1 MDFINWLLVA
11 IHTSAGFATAG
22 HALLYKSNP
31 RSALGWIA
39 VCLTFPFAGAIFY
52 CLFGINRVQTRA
64 KVLDQRSDFHLHVAY
79 ERSEDVHVVPPT
91 TLPVPSHLREL
102 TRMSDAVTGRPLTSG
117 NRIEPLYNGEQAYP
131 AMLEAIANARH
142 RLYLTTYLFTS
153 DKVGKRFVD
162 ALAEAAQ
169 RGVDV
174 KVMIDGVGEWY
185 GLPRIGAL
193 LKQHGLPMARFLPPT
208 LLPPSVHINLRNHRK
223 ILVADS
229 QVGFTGG
236 MNIGG
241 RHLVEGE
248 TNRHGTKDIHFRLT
262 GPVVEDMAQ
271 VFLSDWGFVTGEY
284 IAPPTTTTVTDFSG
298 NAICRTIVDGPNEDL
313 GRLATILVGAIA
325 LARKRIV
332 IVTPYFLPSL
342 EIIVALQAAALRGVQ
357 VTIILPAKNNLPF
370 VHWAT
375 RNMLWQLLRWG
386 VRVYYQPPPFA
397 HTKLFLVDNHYTQI
411 GSANIDSR
419 SLRLNFELAI
429 EVYDEAFSALLTN
442 HVENLLVQSQEI
454 FLEDIERR
462 ALVIRTRDA
471 IAWLFSPYL

>member
-64 KVLDQRSDFHLHVAY
+64 KVLDQRSDFRLHVGY

-91 TLPVPSHLREL
+91 TLPMPSHLREL

-131 AMLEAIANARH
+131 VMLEAIANARH
-142 RLYLTTYLFTS
+142 HLYLTTYLFTS
-153 DKVGKRFVD
+153 DETGHRFVN
-162 ALAEAAQ
+162 ALSQASQ

-185 GLPRIGAL
+185 SLPRIGNL

-208 LLPPSVHINLRNHRK
+208 LVPPSVHINLRNHRK
-223 ILVADS
+223 ILVADN
-229 QVGFTGG
+229 QIGFTGG
-236 MNIGG
+236 MNLGD
-241 RHLVEGE
+241 RHLV
-248 TNRHGTKDIHFRLT
+248 NRGGNQQGTKDIHFRLT

-271 VFLSDWGFVTGEY
+271 VFLSDWQFVTGEY
-284 IAPPTTTTVTDFSG
+284 IPPPTTSTNTEIFG

-332 IVTPYFLPSL
+332 IVTPYFLPSQEL
-342 EIIVALQAAALRGVQ
+342 IVALQAAALRGVQ
-357 VTIILPAKNNLPF
+357 VTVVLPAKNNLPF
-370 VHWAT
+370 IHWAT

-419 SLRLNFELAI
+419 SLRLNFEMAI
-429 EVYDEAFSALLTN
+429 EVYDEAFSALLTD
-442 HVENLLVQSQEI
+442 HVASLLTQSQEI

-462 ALVIRTRDA
+462 ALFVRTRDA
-471 IAWLFSPYL
+471 MAWLFSPYL

>member
-1 MDFINWLLVA
+1 
-11 IHTSAGFATAG
+11 
-22 HALLYKSNP
+22 
-31 RSALGWIA
+31 
-39 VCLTFPFAGAIFY
+39 
-52 CLFGINRVQTRA
+52 
-64 KVLDQRSDFHLHVAY
+64 
-79 ERSEDVHVVPPT
+79 
-91 TLPVPSHLREL
+91 
-102 TRMSDAVTGRPLTSG
+102 
-117 NRIEPLYNGEQAYP
+117 
-131 AMLEAIANARH
+131 
-142 RLYLTTYLFTS
+142 
-153 DKVGKRFVD
+153 
-162 ALAEAAQ
+162 
-169 RGVDV
+169 
-174 KVMIDGVGEWY
+174 
-185 GLPRIGAL
+185 
-193 LKQHGLPMARFLPPT
+193 MARFLPPT